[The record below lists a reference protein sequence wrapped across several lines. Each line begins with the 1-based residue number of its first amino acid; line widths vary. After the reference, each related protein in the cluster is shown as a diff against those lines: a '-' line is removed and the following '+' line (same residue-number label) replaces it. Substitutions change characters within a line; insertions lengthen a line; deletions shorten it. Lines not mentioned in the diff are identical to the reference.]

1 MLASEGVPRTIELAT
16 AKGITVSLVD
26 QGASIRAILVPMR
39 HGRVNVTLGYPRA
52 EGYRADPNFLGASIG
67 RFAGRIDRG
76 RLVLDGIE
84 YALATGG
91 QGGVHCLHGGPEGFH
106 ARRWTL
112 AELDGTRTASFH
124 YVSAAGEQGFPGRL
138 QATVRY
144 SLLDALRLSIEFVA
158 TTDAPTVVNLSNHAY
173 FNLEGDGGTIDGHRI
188 RINADRYTPLNE
200 RAIPTGE
207 IRSVAGTQ
215 YDFREEREL
224 NDAAG
229 SGHRR
234 GLAVDQN
241 YVLNRNGAGLEL
253 AASVTAPKSG
263 IRLNVY
269 TTQPGIQLYTGDR
282 LSGLLGPR
290 AGLCLET
297 QHFPDSPNR
306 LTFPSCRLNPGG
318 TYRHQTVLEF
328 QAAEP

>member
-1 MLASEGVPRTIELAT
+1 MASEDVPRTIELAT
-16 AKGITVSLVD
+16 VNGIAVSVID
-26 QGASIRAILVPMR
+26 QAASIRAILVPTR
-39 HGRVNVTLGYPRA
+39 HGRVNVTLGYSRA
-52 EGYRADPNFLGASIG
+52 GDYRADPYFLGASIG
-67 RFAGRIDRG
+67 RFAGRIDCG

-91 QGGVHCLHGGPEGFH
+91 QGSVHCLHGGPEGFH
-106 ARRWTL
+106 SRRWTL
-112 AELDGTRTASFH
+112 AAVEGTRAAVFQ

-138 QATVRY
+138 EATVRY
-144 SLLDALRLSIEFVA
+144 SLLDAMRLSIEFVA
-158 TTDAPTVVNLSNHAY
+158 TTDSPTVVNLSNHAY
-173 FNLEGDGGTIDGHRI
+173 FNLEGDDSTIDGHRV

-200 RAIPTGE
+200 QAIPTGE

-229 SGHRR
+229 FGHRR

-282 LSGLLGPR
+282 LSRPFGPR